1 MFYCLDFELLTIKIA
16 TLDFFIQKAGFIA
29 LKMWKSNFLP
39 FGFGKMDDEYDES
52 SETVFLIFP
61 EDLLSF

>member
-29 LKMWKSNFLP
+29 FKLWKTNFLP
-39 FGFGKMDDEYDES
+39 FGFGKMYDES